1 MSATIAASV
10 KFWPEIRTV
19 PWSVEADDGLSV
31 ADELLS
37 ELPQAVRSAAVAA
50 TTPAKRRRVCIGFHL
65 LCPASLVNGARV
77 RCPPSRAWSA
87 HHAPTPEV
95 TRRRVGPSVV
105 AVPLRFG
112 STARSTKAL
121 PTSSRN
127 ATTATTNAAA
137 IPLG

>member
-19 PWSVEADDGLSV
+19 PWSAEADDALSV

-37 ELPQAVRSAAVAA
+37 EPPQAVRSAALAA

-65 LCPASLVNGARV
+65 LCPAPQYGARV
-77 RCPPSRAWSA
+77 RCPPSRAWIA

-95 TRRRVGPSVV
+95 TRDRVGSFLV

-112 STARSTKAL
+112 STTRS
-121 PTSSRN
+121 R
-127 ATTATTNAAA
+127 
-137 IPLG
+137 